1 MQVRKGFKLNEVC
14 GERFLVP
21 MGEGNID
28 FSKLISL
35 NDSSYLLWQRMAK
48 GPFTIDDLT
57 QVLCD
62 EYEIDANTARCDI
75 ENIIQQFKAEGVV
88 ID

>member
-48 GPFTIDDLT
+48 GSFTIDDLT

-62 EYEIDANTARCDI
+62 EYEVDADTARRDI
-75 ENIIQQFKAEGVV
+75 EGIIQQFKAEGVV